1 MLGLTIRSTKTDG
14 KTTLYTRIKVEGKS
28 TWVDLQLLVD
38 IDKWYKVADSER
50 KISNYLY
57 TLGYSEKLNE
67 IEVGIK
73 DLRSRHRLTKASLEN
88 LIQNVVLSEVK
99 EQLKKDE
106 ELEKVVLERRRKDV
120 KNFIKNYVDGIV
132 NGEILNTKG
141 KRYSKNSINS
151 WKQFRRI
158 FLDCFKNQSF
168 TWDDLSQQH
177 VHAFLNYLDRQGY
190 MRETKNRH
198 IGIFSTIIT
207 IAEKQRLHTN
217 GIVRKWLTAPIA
229 IDEEKRALIY
239 LTKDELKS
247 IYDLPLTGMKE
258 KARDLFLIACY
269 TALRYSDFSKI
280 KKGCIGITLKGTKV
294 IRLTQQKTSGQVVI
308 PIINEELEVL
318 LKKYDYNVPSLSEQK
333 INDCIKLVC
342 EHVSKTVPSLCKR
355 ERTRLTKTERE
366 LLEKGK
372 REFEFDAEGY
382 PVKPRWELVCCH
394 TARRTAITNM
404 YLSGKFST
412 RQIMSVSGH
421 KKEDTFLKYIRL
433 SLDERA
439 DDVASAAS
447 DGLF

>member
-168 TWDDLSQQH
+168 TWVDLS
-177 VHAFLNYLDRQGY
+177 
-190 MRETKNRH
+190 
-198 IGIFSTIIT
+198 
-207 IAEKQRLHTN
+207 
-217 GIVRKWLTAPIA
+217 
-229 IDEEKRALIY
+229 
-239 LTKDELKS
+239 
-247 IYDLPLTGMKE
+247 
-258 KARDLFLIACY
+258 
-269 TALRYSDFSKI
+269 
-280 KKGCIGITLKGTKV
+280 
-294 IRLTQQKTSGQVVI
+294 
-308 PIINEELEVL
+308 
-318 LKKYDYNVPSLSEQK
+318 
-333 INDCIKLVC
+333 
-342 EHVSKTVPSLCKR
+342 
-355 ERTRLTKTERE
+355 
-366 LLEKGK
+366 
-372 REFEFDAEGY
+372 
-382 PVKPRWELVCCH
+382 
-394 TARRTAITNM
+394 
-404 YLSGKFST
+404 
-412 RQIMSVSGH
+412 
-421 KKEDTFLKYIRL
+421 
-433 SLDERA
+433 
-439 DDVASAAS
+439 
-447 DGLF
+447 